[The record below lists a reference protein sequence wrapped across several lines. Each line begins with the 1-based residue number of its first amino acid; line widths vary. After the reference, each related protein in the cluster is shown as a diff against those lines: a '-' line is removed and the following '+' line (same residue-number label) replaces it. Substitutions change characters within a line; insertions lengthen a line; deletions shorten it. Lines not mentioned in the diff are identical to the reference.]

1 MNSKRF
7 MKRLARGALVLSIA
21 SAVVTTDRPASATDP
36 ATATMLFN
44 EARQLVAAGH
54 FPEACPKFEESQR
67 LDPGIGTQ
75 FNLADCYEHTQRIAS
90 AWALFLDVASSAGG
104 TGQVARESVARRRAA
119 ALEPQLSKLTI
130 AAPTNVA
137 GLEVRRNGE
146 VLGGVLWNNPI
157 PVDPGSYT
165 IEASAPGKKTW
176 STVATVGPSGAA
188 VTVAIPA
195 LEDGEDLRSASSP
208 EPAHTDAGAP
218 TPGTSLSER
227 SRTQRAIALGIGG
240 AGVLGIG
247 IGSFFGLRSMAKH
260 SDYEKLC
267 TGDVCEP
274 AAGPIHHDAVAA
286 GDASTVA
293 FVVGGALIAG
303 GAVLWLVAPQASSP
317 VARIRVAPTVGST
330 GAGAVLAG
338 AW

>member
-1 MNSKRF
+1 
-7 MKRLARGALVLSIA
+7 MKRLARGAVILAIA
-21 SAVVTTDRPASATDP
+21 SAVVTAGRPARATDP

-54 FPEACPKFEESQR
+54 YAEACPKFEESQR

-130 AAPTNVA
+130 AAPTNVT

-146 VLGGVLWNNPI
+146 VLGGVLWNNPT

-165 IEASAPGKKTW
+165 IEASAPGKKRW
-176 STVATVGPSGAA
+176 STVAAVGPGGAA

-195 LEDGEDLRSASSP
+195 LEDGEDLPTASSP
-208 EPAHTDAGAP
+208 APSRPDAEAS
-218 TPGTSLSER
+218 TPGTSLSGR
-227 SRTQRAIALGIGG
+227 SRTERAIAIGVGG

-247 IGSFFGLRSMAKH
+247 IGSFFGLRSIAKH

-267 TGDVCEP
+267 TAGACEP
-274 AAGPIHHDAVAA
+274 AAGPIHDDAVAA

-293 FVVGGALIAG
+293 FLVGGALIAG

-317 VARIRVAPTVGST
+317 VARIRFAPSVGSS

-338 AW
+338 GW